1 MKKKEEKVLW
11 CADLLVRMQ
20 GAEAKQVGVGELL
33 QTLVRLL
40 LSLAVADNLRRLSLN
55 QVAQVAQEFS

>member
-1 MKKKEEKVLW
+1 MNKKEEKVPW

-20 GAEAKQVGVGELL
+20 WVEAKQVGVGELL

-40 LSLAVADNLRRLSLN
+40 LSLAVTDNLRRLSLN
-55 QVAQVAQEFS
+55 QVAQVAQKFS